1 MNIKL
6 DGKVA
11 LISGASRGIGRG
23 VALQMGRSGANV
35 AVNYRTHPDE
45 AEEVAAEIRQA
56 GSEALVYL
64 ADVSDREA
72 VDAMVNATVEKFGR
86 LDIVV
91 SNAYYSKREPFLDL
105 ELEGMRRTIE
115 VTFWGA
121 FHMAQAGARQMV
133 KQGNG
138 GAILF
143 ISSVLADIP
152 FPTSLPYNAAKAGI
166 NQMSA
171 TIANELAEYRIRANV
186 IAPGYTDTPGERQ
199 YATEEQIREAATA
212 LPWKRLGTP
221 QDVANAATFLC
232 SDAADYITGTVL
244 SVDGGY
250 WLKVARSEREEASGE

>member
-1 MNIKL
+1 MNINL

-23 VALQMGRSGANV
+23 IAVQMGRSGANIT
-35 AVNYRTHPDE
+35 VNYRTHADE
-45 AEEVAAEIRQA
+45 AEAVAAEIRQA
-56 GSEALVYL
+56 GSDALVHK
-64 ADVSDREA
+64 ADVADREA

-86 LDIVV
+86 LDIAVA
-91 SNAYYSKREPFLDL
+91 NAYYSKREPFLDL
-105 ELEGMRRTIE
+105 ALEGARRTLE

-121 FHMAQAGARQMV
+121 FHIAQAGARQMV
-133 KQGNG
+133 KQGEG

-143 ISSVLADIP
+143 ISSVLAEIP
-152 FPTSLPYNAAKAGI
+152 FSTSLPYNAAKAGI

-171 TIANELAEYRIRANV
+171 TIANELADYRIRSNV

-199 YATEEQIREAATA
+199 YATEAQIREAATA

-221 QDVANAATFLC
+221 EDIAHAATFLC

-250 WLKVARSEREEASGE
+250 WLKVGR

>member
-1 MNIKL
+1 MNINL

-23 VALQMGRSGANV
+23 IALQMGRSGAKV
-35 AVNYRTHPDE
+35 AVNYRSHPDE
-45 AEEVAAEIRQA
+45 AEEVAAEIRDA
-56 GSEALVYL
+56 GSDAFVYG
-64 ADVSDREA
+64 ADVSDRDA
-72 VDAMVNATVEKFGR
+72 VDAMVAATVEQFGR

-105 ELEGMRRTIE
+105 ELDGARRTLD

-133 KQGNG
+133 KQGEG

-143 ISSVLADIP
+143 ISSVLSNIP
-152 FPTSLPYNAAKAGI
+152 FPTSLPYNSAKAGI

-171 TIANELAEYRIRANV
+171 TIANELTDHRIRANV
-186 IAPGYTDTPGERQ
+186 ITPGYIDTPGERQ
-199 YATEEQIREAATA
+199 YATEEQIREAATT

-221 QDVANAATFLC
+221 EDIANAAAFLC

-250 WLKVARSEREEASGE
+250 WLKVAR

>member
-23 VALQMGRSGANV
+23 IALRMGRSGARV
-35 AVNYRTHPDE
+35 VVNYRTHLDE
-45 AEEVAAEIRQA
+45 AEEVVAEIRDA
-56 GSEALVYL
+56 GSDALVYG
-64 ADVSDREA
+64 ADVSDRDA
-72 VDAMVNATVEKFGR
+72 VDAMVAATVEQFGR

-105 ELEGMRRTIE
+105 ELDGARRTLD

-133 KQGNG
+133 KQGEG

-143 ISSVLADIP
+143 ISSVLSNIP
-152 FPTSLPYNAAKAGI
+152 FPTSLPYNSAKAGI

-171 TIANELAEYRIRANV
+171 TIANELTDHRIRANV
-186 IAPGYTDTPGERQ
+186 ITPGYIDTPGERQ
-199 YATEEQIREAATA
+199 YATEEQISEAATA

-221 QDVANAATFLC
+221 DDIANAAAFLC

-250 WLKVARSEREEASGE
+250 WLKVAR

>member
-1 MNIKL
+1 MNINL

-23 VALQMGRSGANV
+23 IALRMGRSGARV
-35 AVNYRTHPDE
+35 VVNYRTHPDE
-45 AEEVAAEIRQA
+45 AEEVADEIRDA
-56 GSEALVYL
+56 GSDALVYG
-64 ADVSDREA
+64 ADVSDRDA
-72 VDAMVNATVEKFGR
+72 VDAMVAATVEQFGR

-105 ELEGMRRTIE
+105 ELDGARRTLD

-133 KQGNG
+133 KQDAG

-143 ISSVLADIP
+143 ISSVLSNIP
-152 FPTSLPYNAAKAGI
+152 FPTSLPYNSAKAGI

-171 TIANELAEYRIRANV
+171 TIANELTDHRIRANV
-186 IAPGYTDTPGERQ
+186 ITPGYIDTPGERQ

-221 QDVANAATFLC
+221 EDIANAAAFLC

-250 WLKVARSEREEASGE
+250 WLKVAR

>member
-1 MNIKL
+1 MNINL

-23 VALQMGRSGANV
+23 IALQMGRSGAKV
-35 AVNYRTHPDE
+35 AVNYRSHPDE
-45 AEEVAAEIRQA
+45 AEEVAAEIRDA
-56 GSEALVYL
+56 GSDAFVYG
-64 ADVSDREA
+64 ADVSDRDA
-72 VDAMVNATVEKFGR
+72 VDAMVAATVEQFGR

-105 ELEGMRRTIE
+105 ELDGARRTLD

-133 KQGNG
+133 KQGGG

-143 ISSVLADIP
+143 ISSVLSNIP
-152 FPTSLPYNAAKAGI
+152 FPTSLPYNSAKAGI

-171 TIANELAEYRIRANV
+171 TIANELTDHRIRANV
-186 IAPGYTDTPGERQ
+186 ITPGYIDTPGERQ

-221 QDVANAATFLC
+221 EDIANAAVFLC

-250 WLKVARSEREEASGE
+250 WLKVAR

>member
-1 MNIKL
+1 MNINL

-23 VALQMGRSGANV
+23 IALRMGRSGAKV

-45 AEEVAAEIRQA
+45 AEEVAAEIRDA
-56 GSEALVYL
+56 GSDALVYG
-64 ADVSDREA
+64 ADVSDRDA
-72 VDAMVNATVEKFGR
+72 VDAMVAATVEQFGR

-105 ELEGMRRTIE
+105 ELDGARRTLD

-133 KQGNG
+133 KQGEG

-143 ISSVLADIP
+143 ISSVLSNIP
-152 FPTSLPYNAAKAGI
+152 FPTSLPYNSAKAGI

-171 TIANELAEYRIRANV
+171 TIANELTDHRIRANV
-186 IAPGYTDTPGERQ
+186 ITPGYIDTPGERQ
-199 YATEEQIREAATA
+199 YATEEQISEAATA
-212 LPWKRLGTP
+212 LPWMRLGKP
-221 QDVANAATFLC
+221 DDIANAAAFLC

-250 WLKVARSEREEASGE
+250 WLKVAR

>member
-1 MNIKL
+1 MNISL

-23 VALQMGRSGANV
+23 IALQMGKSGAKV
-35 AVNYRTHPDE
+35 AVNYRTHGDE
-45 AEEVAAEIRQA
+45 AEAVVAEIRQA
-56 GSEALVYL
+56 GSDALAYRTDV
-64 ADVSDREA
+64 ADRAA
-72 VDAMVNATVEKFGR
+72 VDAMVNATVERFGR

-91 SNAYYSKREPFLDL
+91 ANAYYSKREPFLDL
-105 ELEGMRRTIE
+105 ALDAAQRTLE

-121 FHMAQAGARQMV
+121 FHLAQAGARQMV
-133 KQGNG
+133 EQGEG

-143 ISSVLADIP
+143 ISSVLAWIP
-152 FPTSLPYNAAKAGI
+152 LPTSLPYNAAKAGI

-171 TIANELAEYRIRANV
+171 TIANELTEHRIRSNV

-199 YATEEQIREAATA
+199 YATEARIREAATA
-212 LPWKRLGTP
+212 LPWKRLGTAA
-221 QDVANAATFLC
+221 DIAHAATFLC

-250 WLKVARSEREEASGE
+250 WLKVGR

>member
-1 MNIKL
+1 MNINL

-23 VALQMGRSGANV
+23 IALRMGRSGAKV

-45 AEEVAAEIRQA
+45 AEEVAAEIRDA
-56 GSEALVYL
+56 GSDALVYG
-64 ADVSDREA
+64 ADVSNRDA
-72 VDAMVNATVEKFGR
+72 VDAMVAATVEQFGR

-105 ELEGMRRTIE
+105 ELDGARRTLD

-133 KQGNG
+133 KQGEG

-143 ISSVLADIP
+143 ISSVLSNIP
-152 FPTSLPYNAAKAGI
+152 FPTSLPYNSAKAGI

-171 TIANELAEYRIRANV
+171 TIANELTDHRIRANV
-186 IAPGYTDTPGERQ
+186 ITPGYIDTPGERQ
-199 YATEEQIREAATA
+199 YATEEQISEAATA

-221 QDVANAATFLC
+221 DDIANAAAFLC

-250 WLKVARSEREEASGE
+250 WLKVAR

>member
-23 VALQMGRSGANV
+23 IALRMGRSGAKV

-45 AEEVAAEIRQA
+45 AEEVAAEICNA
-56 GSEALVYL
+56 GSDALVYG
-64 ADVSDREA
+64 ADVSDRDA
-72 VDAMVNATVEKFGR
+72 VDAMVSATIEQFGR

-91 SNAYYSKREPFLDL
+91 SNAYYSKREPFIDL
-105 ELEGMRRTIE
+105 ELEGARRTLD

-121 FHMAQAGARQMV
+121 FHVAQAGARQMV
-133 KQGNG
+133 KQGEG

-143 ISSVLADIP
+143 ISSVLSNIP
-152 FPTSLPYNAAKAGI
+152 CPTSLPYNAAKAGI

-171 TIANELAEYRIRANV
+171 TIANELTDHRIRANV
-186 IAPGYTDTPGERQ
+186 ITPGYIDTPGERQ

-221 QDVANAATFLC
+221 EDIANAAAFLC

-250 WLKVARSEREEASGE
+250 WLKIAR

>member
-1 MNIKL
+1 MNINL

-23 VALQMGRSGANV
+23 IALRMGRSGAKV

-45 AEEVAAEIRQA
+45 AEEVAAEIRDA
-56 GSEALVYL
+56 GSDALVYG
-64 ADVSDREA
+64 ADVSDRNA
-72 VDAMVNATVEKFGR
+72 VDAMVAATVEQFGR

-105 ELEGMRRTIE
+105 ELDGARRTLD

-133 KQGNG
+133 KQGEG

-143 ISSVLADIP
+143 ISSVLSNIP
-152 FPTSLPYNAAKAGI
+152 FPTSLPYNSAKAGI

-171 TIANELAEYRIRANV
+171 TIANELTDHRIRANV
-186 IAPGYTDTPGERQ
+186 ITPGYIDTPGERQ
-199 YATEEQIREAATA
+199 YATEEQISEAATA
-212 LPWKRLGTP
+212 LPWMRLGTP
-221 QDVANAATFLC
+221 DDIANAAAFLC

-250 WLKVARSEREEASGE
+250 WLKVAR

>member
-1 MNIKL
+1 MNINL

-23 VALQMGRSGANV
+23 IAVQMGRSGANIT
-35 AVNYRTHPDE
+35 VNYRTHADE
-45 AEEVAAEIRQA
+45 AEAVAAEIRQA
-56 GSEALVYL
+56 GSDALAYK
-64 ADVSDREA
+64 ADVADREA

-86 LDIVV
+86 LDIAVA
-91 SNAYYSKREPFLDL
+91 NAYYSKREPFLDL
-105 ELEGMRRTIE
+105 ALEGARRTLE

-121 FHMAQAGARQMV
+121 FHIAQAGARQMV
-133 KQGNG
+133 KQGEG

-143 ISSVLADIP
+143 ISSVLAEIP
-152 FPTSLPYNAAKAGI
+152 FSTSLPYNAAKAGI

-171 TIANELAEYRIRANV
+171 TIANELADHRIRSNV

-199 YATEEQIREAATA
+199 YATEAQIREAATA

-221 QDVANAATFLC
+221 EDIAHAATFLC

-250 WLKVARSEREEASGE
+250 WLKVGR

>member
-1 MNIKL
+1 MNINL

-23 VALQMGRSGANV
+23 IALRMGRSGAKV

-45 AEEVAAEIRQA
+45 AEEVAKEIRDA
-56 GSEALVYL
+56 GSDALVYG
-64 ADVSDREA
+64 ADVSDRDA
-72 VDAMVNATVEKFGR
+72 VDAMVAATVEQFGR

-105 ELEGMRRTIE
+105 ELEGARRTLD

-133 KQGNG
+133 KQGDG

-143 ISSVLADIP
+143 ISSVLSNIP
-152 FPTSLPYNAAKAGI
+152 FPTSLPYNSAKAGI

-171 TIANELAEYRIRANV
+171 TIANELTDQRIRANV
-186 IAPGYTDTPGERQ
+186 ITPGYIDTPGERQ
-199 YATEEQIREAATA
+199 YATEEQIQEAATA

-221 QDVANAATFLC
+221 EDIANAAAFLC

-250 WLKVARSEREEASGE
+250 WLKVAR

>member
-1 MNIKL
+1 MNINL

-23 VALQMGRSGANV
+23 IALRMGRSGAKV

-45 AEEVAAEIRQA
+45 AEEVAAEIRDA
-56 GSEALVYL
+56 GSDALVYG
-64 ADVSDREA
+64 ADVSDRDA
-72 VDAMVNATVEKFGR
+72 VDAMVAATVEQFGR

-105 ELEGMRRTIE
+105 ELDGARRTLD

-133 KQGNG
+133 KQGEG

-143 ISSVLADIP
+143 ISSVLSNIP
-152 FPTSLPYNAAKAGI
+152 FPTSLPYNSAKAGI

-171 TIANELAEYRIRANV
+171 TIANELTDHRIRANV
-186 IAPGYTDTPGERQ
+186 ITPGYIDTPGERQ
-199 YATEEQIREAATA
+199 YATEEQISEAATA

-221 QDVANAATFLC
+221 DDIANAAAFLC

-250 WLKVARSEREEASGE
+250 WLKVAR

>member
-1 MNIKL
+1 
-6 DGKVA
+6 
-11 LISGASRGIGRG
+11 
-23 VALQMGRSGANV
+23 
-35 AVNYRTHPDE
+35 
-45 AEEVAAEIRQA
+45 
-56 GSEALVYL
+56 
-64 ADVSDREA
+64 
-72 VDAMVNATVEKFGR
+72 VDAMVSATIEQFGR

-91 SNAYYSKREPFLDL
+91 SNAYYSKREPFIDL
-105 ELEGMRRTIE
+105 ELEGARRTLD

-121 FHMAQAGARQMV
+121 FHVAQAGARQMV
-133 KQGNG
+133 KQGEG

-143 ISSVLADIP
+143 ISSVLSNIP

-171 TIANELAEYRIRANV
+171 TIANELTDHRIRANV
-186 IAPGYTDTPGERQ
+186 ITPGYIDTPGERQ

-221 QDVANAATFLC
+221 EDIANAAAFLC

-250 WLKVARSEREEASGE
+250 WLKIAR

>member
-23 VALQMGRSGANV
+23 IALRMGQSGARV
-35 AVNYRTHPDE
+35 VVNYRTHPDE
-45 AEEVAAEIRQA
+45 AEEVVAEIRDA
-56 GSEALVYL
+56 GSDALVYG
-64 ADVSDREA
+64 ADVSDRDA
-72 VDAMVNATVEKFGR
+72 VDAMVVAAVEQFGR

-105 ELEGMRRTIE
+105 ELEGARRTLD

-133 KQGNG
+133 KQGDG

-143 ISSVLADIP
+143 ISSVLSNIP
-152 FPTSLPYNAAKAGI
+152 FPTSLPYNSAKAGI

-171 TIANELAEYRIRANV
+171 TIANELTDHRIRANV
-186 IAPGYTDTPGERQ
+186 ITPGYIDTPGERQ
-199 YATEEQIREAATA
+199 YATEEQIREAATT

-221 QDVANAATFLC
+221 EDIANAAAFLC

-250 WLKVARSEREEASGE
+250 WLKVAR

>member
-1 MNIKL
+1 MNINL

-23 VALQMGRSGANV
+23 IALRMGQSGARV
-35 AVNYRTHPDE
+35 VVNYRTHPDE
-45 AEEVAAEIRQA
+45 AEEVVAEIRDA
-56 GSEALVYL
+56 GSDALVYG
-64 ADVSDREA
+64 ADVSDRDA
-72 VDAMVNATVEKFGR
+72 VDAMVAATVEEFGR

-105 ELEGMRRTIE
+105 ELEGARRTLD

-133 KQGNG
+133 KQGDG

-143 ISSVLADIP
+143 ISSVLSNIP
-152 FPTSLPYNAAKAGI
+152 FPTSLPYNSAKAGI

-171 TIANELAEYRIRANV
+171 TIANELTDHRIRANV
-186 IAPGYTDTPGERQ
+186 ITPGYIDTPGERQ
-199 YATEEQIREAATA
+199 YATEEQIREAATT

-221 QDVANAATFLC
+221 EDIANAAAFLC

-250 WLKVARSEREEASGE
+250 WLKVAR